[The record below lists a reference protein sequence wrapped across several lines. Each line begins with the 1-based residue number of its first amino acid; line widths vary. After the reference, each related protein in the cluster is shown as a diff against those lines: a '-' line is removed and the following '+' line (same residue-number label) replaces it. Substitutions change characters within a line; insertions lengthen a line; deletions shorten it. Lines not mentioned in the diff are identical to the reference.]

1 MFRTLPSSAAASAA
15 GYVAVLLASV
25 EVESA
30 AGAADELAAPPPQP
44 ASKVAAI
51 AVAVNKLIAF
61 FIMCFPPFKKE
72 LMYESDIVTRILAGL
87 NLWIGDIN
95 GLPFQ

>member
-15 GYVAVLLASV
+15 GSAAVLLASV

-30 AGAADELAAPPPQP
+30 AGAVDELEAPPPQP

-61 FIMCFPPFKKE
+61 FIMCFPPF
-72 LMYESDIVTRILAGL
+72 
-87 NLWIGDIN
+87 
-95 GLPFQ
+95 